1 MFGLK
6 SLNQNLGKNGA
17 KTKISSDLLEN
28 LYSSQFKNAEDELGI
43 DILRFDI
50 WNLHLGKL
58 ASLLKLH
65 QIYLKIY
72 TQGIL
77 KVLNTNL
84 A

>member
-6 SLNQNLGKNGA
+6 SLNQDLGKNGA

-50 WNLHLGKL
+50 
-58 ASLLKLH
+58 
-65 QIYLKIY
+65 
-72 TQGIL
+72 
-77 KVLNTNL
+77 
-84 A
+84 